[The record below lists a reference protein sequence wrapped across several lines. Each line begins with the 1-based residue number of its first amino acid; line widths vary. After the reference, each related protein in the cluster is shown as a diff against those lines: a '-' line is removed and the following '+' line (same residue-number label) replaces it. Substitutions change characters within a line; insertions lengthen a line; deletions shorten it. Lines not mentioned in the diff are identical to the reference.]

1 MAVGAVLLV
10 LGAVGVPAGLA
21 VDGGPAEPAEPAAPA
36 ASPSLP
42 GWRQPPEQAG
52 TNIATLPAEDIGFEG
67 GEISGHVT
75 MTVTDVECGIPELAH
90 REGLGWEW
98 TPRNGQF
105 CLVHL
110 SLRCEP
116 PPGSEDGGSCRF
128 SLGLQTAITS
138 SGEEARVFNEN
149 NGRPLHFL
157 NDVEG
162 VSRGMAQLEAPPSG
176 DPAEADVVI
185 PYDITDGETITGMI
199 LYTDPFIRAVEVTVA
214 Q

>member
-1 MAVGAVLLV
+1 
-10 LGAVGVPAGLA
+10 
-21 VDGGPAEPAEPAAPA
+21 
-36 ASPSLP
+36 
-42 GWRQPPEQAG
+42 
-52 TNIATLPAEDIGFEG
+52 
-67 GEISGHVT
+67 

-98 TPRNGQF
+98 SPRNGQF

-116 PPGSEDGGSCRF
+116 PPGGEDGGSCRF

-138 SGEEARVFNEN
+138 SGEEVRVFNEN

-157 NDVEG
+157 NDDVEG
-162 VSRGMAQLEAPPSG
+162 VSLGVAELEAPPSG

-185 PYDITDGETITGMI
+185 PYDIPDGETITGMI